1 VEVAS
6 SVDNTL
12 LLKQDAPMLR
22 TNGSSAA
29 RDSYDDEAGAC
40 IIVPARMP
48 TDRSPFGFLEYSVH
62 YRFAG
67 RVQPGVAALSEPK
80 LPAQPQAVDNYS
92 INDLK

>member
-1 VEVAS
+1 MARKGGKLTDGQKRVEVSS

-22 TNGSSAA
+22 TQGSAAA

-40 IIVPARMP
+40 IIIPARMP

-67 RVQPGVAALSEPK
+67 RV
-80 LPAQPQAVDNYS
+80 
-92 INDLK
+92 